1 MEIKLELKTND
12 NEQILLIT
20 EDGKPLLKI
29 EIKNK
34 KASVHDYCL
43 KQNTWKSIYIYTPPE
58 NYTIKMKDNFEND
71 NIDRCISGWEFANSV
86 FDIRQGLNFIASGDT
101 LIKLFTNLEELE
113 SQMKKD
119 FKASHEQRIQ

>member
-1 MEIKLELKTND
+1 
-12 NEQILLIT
+12 
-20 EDGKPLLKI
+20 
-29 EIKNK
+29 
-34 KASVHDYCL
+34 
-43 KQNTWKSIYIYTPPE
+43 
-58 NYTIKMKDNFEND
+58 MKDNFEND